1 MIRIGKLT
9 DYAFILLGQMAR
21 ARSEVHAAA
30 ELSAR
35 SGIALPT
42 VSKVLKMLARAGVA
56 RSVRGSHG
64 GYTLADLP
72 DRLSVARIIDAMEGP
87 IALTD
92 CAIAESHCQQ
102 AASCGVRGHWAV
114 INQALRTALD
124 AVTLADLLLP
134 APERREEILIPLS
147 ALTLPAAGRAKE
159 TE

>member
-21 ARSEVHAAA
+21 ASSEVHAAA

-42 VSKVLKMLARAGVA
+42 VSKVLKILARAGFA

-64 GYTLADLP
+64 GYLLADLP
-72 DRLSVARIIDAMEGP
+72 EHLSVARIIDAMEGP

-92 CAIAESHCQQ
+92 CATGEPHCRQ
-102 AASCGVRGHWAV
+102 APFCNVRGHWSV
-114 INQALRTALD
+114 INQALRAALE

-134 APERREEILIPLS
+134 AADFRENATFPLS
-147 ALTLPAAGRAKE
+147 ALISPQTSRAKE
-159 TE
+159 TK

>member
-21 ARSEVHAAA
+21 EKSAVHAAA

-64 GYTLADLP
+64 GYALADLP
-72 DRLSVARIIDAMEGP
+72 EHLSVARIIDAMEGP

-92 CAIAESHCQQ
+92 CAITESHCQQ
-102 AASCGVRGHWAV
+102 AASCGVRGHWSI
-114 INQALRTALD
+114 INQALSTALD

-147 ALTLPAAGRAKE
+147 ALTSSPAGRAKE

>member
-21 ARSEVHAAA
+21 AKSEVHAAA

-42 VSKVLKMLARAGVA
+42 VSKVLKMLARDGVV

-64 GYTLADLP
+64 GYALADLP
-72 DRLSVARIIDAMEGP
+72 ECLSVARIIGALEGP

-92 CAIAESHCQQ
+92 CAIAESQCQQ
-102 AASCGVRGHWAV
+102 AAFCGVRGHWSI
-114 INQALRTALD
+114 INQALSAALD
-124 AVTLADLLLP
+124 AVTLADLLRP
-134 APERREEILIPLS
+134 VPERREEVLIPVS
-147 ALTLPAAGRAKE
+147 ALTLPQANRARE
-159 TE
+159 PE